1 MRRAAIVM
9 PMRTPVGLPGGALAA
24 VAPQRLISTVLSA
37 VVGRSGID
45 PYRIEQL
52 VTAVPDQRAVRAA
65 VPLAGLP
72 PTVGEFP
79 LGAGPG
85 GGLRALITAAMMV
98 QTGSADVVLALGA
111 EFPCAPKQ
119 PLGPAGPGP
128 LGAGP
133 LPRGPRN
140 GGPGAASG
148 LVLSG
153 GGAPLSSPW
162 PNGAQRV
169 SPPVPN
175 GAAMGTNGVA
185 MGVDTGE
192 QLAVWAAAEGVRRP
206 QESKYA
212 DLLAQ
217 HYGISRLEAD
227 EFAAASHRRAARA
240 RRQGIFGEET
250 APVVVNAIA
259 GDVNSGVVQLVD
271 RDEGLRDDVSARA
284 FAALEPFLPGGVTTV
299 GNSSTRTLAASA
311 CLVVAEARLV
321 DLGLEPLGYLV
332 GWAAATGEPDQAV
345 PAAAPAIEKALGR
358 SGFGLEALDL
368 LEIDETSAVE
378 VLALTRLWE
387 REGWEF
393 DPAERLNVHGAA
405 IALGDPG
412 GAAGLRMV
420 TTLLHELARS
430 EGGYGLAAIPTGPSE
445 ALAAVFESAYTEQVA
460 PTPRGARFHGAR
472 PPRRFGRHRA

>member
-52 VTAVPDQRAVRAA
+52 VSAVPDQRAVRAA
-65 VPLAGLP
+65 IPISGLP
-72 PTVGEFP
+72 PTLGEFP
-79 LGAGPG
+79 IGAGPG

-111 EFPCAPKQ
+111 EFASAPPQSGHSRDAVQ
-119 PLGPAGPGP
+119 PTPARGRGP

-133 LPRGPRN
+133 LPAGPRGSAPA
-140 GGPGAASG
+140 GG
-148 LVLSG
+148 
-153 GGAPLSSPW
+153 

-169 SPPVPN
+169 LRPN
-175 GAAMGTNGVA
+175 SDL

-192 QLAVWAAAEGVRRP
+192 QLAVWAAAESLRAP
-206 QESKYA
+206 AESKYA
-212 DLLAQ
+212 ELLAQ
-217 HYGISRLEAD
+217 HYGISRMEAD
-227 EFAAASHRRAARA
+227 HYAAASHRRAARA
-240 RRQGIFGEET
+240 RRQGIFGAET
-250 APVVVNAIA
+250 APVVVNAVPEDA
-259 GDVNSGVVQLVD
+259 NSGVVQLVD
-271 RDEGLRDDVSARA
+271 RDEGLRDDVSPRA
-284 FAALEPFLPGGVTTV
+284 FAVLEPFLPGGVTTV
-299 GNSSTRTLAASA
+299 GNSSTRTLAAA
-311 CLVVAEARLV
+311 GCLVVAEDRLV
-321 DLGLEPLGYLV
+321 DLGLEPMGYLV
-332 GWAAATGEPDQAV
+332 GWASGAGEVEGAIPATGVAV
-345 PAAAPAIEKALGR
+345 GKSLAR
-358 SGFGLEALDL
+358 SGFGLDEVDL
-368 LEIDETSAVE
+368 LEIDESSAVE

-393 DPAERLNVHGAA
+393 DAAERLNVHGAA

-420 TTLLHELARS
+420 TTLLHELSRR
-430 EGGYGLAAIPTGPSE
+430 EGGYGVAAIPTGPSE
-445 ALAAVFESAYTEQVA
+445 ALAAVFESAYIEQVA

-472 PPRRFGRHRA
+472 PPRRFGRHRAG

>member
-111 EFPCAPKQ
+111 EFPCAPVQ
-119 PLGPAGPGP
+119 PRGPVGPGP

-133 LPRGPRN
+133 LPTGPRN
-140 GGPGAASG
+140 GRPI
-148 LVLSG
+148 
-153 GGAPLSSPW
+153 
-162 PNGAQRV
+162 GAQRV
-169 SPPVPN
+169 APPAPN
-175 GAAMGTNGVA
+175 GVAVGSGVA

-311 CLVVAEARLV
+311 CLVVAEDRLV

-393 DPAERLNVHGAA
+393 ESAERLNVHGAA